1 MSIQLKFV
9 CLQLWLLC
17 FVAFH
22 LADAAGIVKVN
33 VKQVK
38 HPLLHKRTVP
48 DSGNRLITRAN
59 QAFADRLENQKFF
72 YSANVGIGNPAQSLN
87 LLLDTGSSDTWVF
100 TPQTKMLS
108 RSKPNSIFDPSKSK
122 TYRSNGT
129 SYSIAY
135 GIGQTTGNWGTDMF
149 RIGGATINSLSFGIA
164 TRADTNNGI
173 IGIGRP
179 EAETTYK
186 SGYVYENLPMRMAS
200 EGLINS
206 AAYSLYLNDLNSKEG
221 TILFGG
227 VDVNKF
233 VGKLHIL
240 PVSHPRH
247 LGITMQAMRSDGRVK
262 DNMIPR
268 PQVAVLDSGTS
279 LSYFPAS
286 VVDTLHGVL
295 NANPSFTIGEKYYC
309 DCNVTKNLILN
320 FGSVEI
326 AVRNYQFLWPIE
338 QIVNPLISTFAFP
351 PNSCYIG
358 IEKTQ
363 AGMDFILLGDNMLRS
378 FYTVYDLQNNRIA
391 IAQAN
396 PAGRQPNLQPITKTY
411 IPGAV

>member
-1 MSIQLKFV
+1 MI
-9 CLQLWLLC
+9 CLWLQFFLLI
-17 FVAFH
+17 FTSGI
-22 LADAAGIVKVN
+22 ADAAGIVKIN

-38 HPLLHKRTVP
+38 QPLIHKRVVKDT
-48 DSGNRLITRAN
+48 GNTLLTRAN
-59 QAFADRLENQKFF
+59 QEFADKIENQKFF
-72 YSANVGIGNPAQSLN
+72 YSANVAIGTPPQALN

-100 TPQTKMLS
+100 TPQTKRIGS
-108 RSKPNSIFDPSKSK
+108 AKPSSVFDPSQSK

-129 SYSIAY
+129 SYSISY
-135 GIGQTTGNWGTDMF
+135 GIGRTTGNWGTDRF
-149 RIGGATINSLSFGIA
+149 TIGGATLRSQSFGIA
-164 TRADTNNGI
+164 TRADTSNGI
-173 IGIGRP
+173 IGIGRA
-179 EAETTYK
+179 EAESTYK
-186 SGYVYENLPMRMAS
+186 NGYIYENLPMRMAS

-206 AAYSLYLNDLNSKEG
+206 AAYSLYLNDLNSREG

-227 VDVNKF
+227 VDLSKF
-233 VGKLHIL
+233 VGNLHIL

-247 LGITMQAMRSDGRVK
+247 LGITLQTMRSDGRVK
-262 DNMIPR
+262 GDLLAK
-268 PQVAVLDSGTS
+268 PQTAVLDSGTS
-279 LSYFPAS
+279 LSYFPSDA
-286 VVDTLHGVL
+286 VDAMHEAF

-309 DCNVTKNLILN
+309 DCNVTNNLILN
-320 FGSVEI
+320 FGSAEI

-363 AGMDFILLGDNMLRS
+363 SGMDFILLGDNFLRS
-378 FYTVYDLQNNRIA
+378 FYIVYDLRNNRIA

-396 PAGRQPNLQPITKTY
+396 PMGRAENLQPITKTY